1 MRPNWKRFAEATAVA
16 ALIAALTVP
25 AASADTPPQGP
36 IVDAIVLLD
45 HTPTAA
51 DEAQVGLLGGQVSVR
66 LENINVLSLS
76 LPESALA
83 ALSRSPG
90 VLSVE
95 RARDDIVY
103 HDHAT
108 DPGEE
113 LQWGTNRVDAE
124 IAHGAGHKGAGVV
137 VAVVDTGIDPD
148 HPEFENRIDGRAM
161 SFAGRNP
168 STDVSDKN
176 GHGTHTAGIV
186 GAADDGTGVVGVAP
200 DATILP
206 IQVSKGSRIKDE
218 DILAAFDYLAGLAS
232 PVDVVNMSF
241 GSSQPSAAEA
251 SALQTLALQGATLV
265 ASAGNSSGGPVGYPA
280 GYGHVIAVSSTT
292 VDDTLSD
299 FSSVGLGADDLAAP
313 GSNILSTSKD
323 GGYVHMSGTSMS
335 APHVAGAA
343 AVVIGA
349 GLGPDARAR
358 LTTTAEGIGLSTE
371 QMGAGL
377 LDAAAAVGQLSGNNL
392 GNVPP
397 VVDAGADQ
405 TVVLPA
411 DVQLSGTVSDANGDS
426 LDVSWTVT
434 AAPAASSYSAG
445 DAISP
450 VAQTTFSPDEAG
462 TYTLELS
469 ATELNTLEGY
479 SVSDSVVI
487 TALAAGTAIEDYGVT
502 AIAVTRTT
510 QGRWQNVDFLVTIA
524 TESGTPV
531 EGASVTVSIS
541 RPGRVFDDMVGTTNS
556 AGQASFRIRRAVAET
571 YSIVVKDVSHPD
583 PLLAWD
589 GVRASASEGADYP
602 PGA

>member
-1 MRPNWKRFAEATAVA
+1 MRSNWKRFAVAIAVA

-25 AASADTPPQGP
+25 SASAGAPPDGP
-36 IVDAIVLLD
+36 IVDVIVLLD

-51 DEAQVGLLGGQVSVR
+51 DDAQVRRLGGQVGLR

-95 RARDDIVY
+95 RARDDIAY

-108 DPGEE
+108 DPGDE

-124 IAHGAGHKGAGVV
+124 IAHGVGHKGGGVV

-148 HPEFENRIDGRAM
+148 HAEFENRIDGRAM

-168 STDVSDKN
+168 STDVTDKN

-206 IQVSKGSRIKDE
+206 IQVSRGSRIKDE
-218 DILAAFDYLAGLAS
+218 AILAAFNYLAGLEN

-251 SALQTLALQGATLV
+251 SALQALADQGATLV

-292 VDDTLSD
+292 VDDTLSG
-299 FSSVGLGADDLAAP
+299 FSSVGLGDNDLAAP
-313 GSNILSTSKD
+313 GSNILSTSND

-349 GLGPDARAR
+349 EWTDARAR

-377 LDAAAAVGQLSGNNL
+377 LDVAAAVGQFSGNDL

-426 LDVSWTVT
+426 LGVSWTVT
-434 AAPAASSYSAG
+434 AAPAASSDYSAG
-445 DAISP
+445 DPISSS
-450 VAQTTFSPDEAG
+450 AQTTFSPDAAG

-469 ATELNTLEGY
+469 ATELNALEGY

-487 TALAAGTAIEDYGVT
+487 TALAAGTSVEDYGVT

-524 TESGTPV
+524 TESGAPV

-571 YSIVVKDVSHPD
+571 YSILLRDVSHPD

-589 GVRASASEGADYP
+589 GVQASASEGADYP
-602 PGA
+602 PGN

>member
-1 MRPNWKRFAEATAVA
+1 MRLNWKRFAVA
-16 ALIAALTVP
+16 IGVTALIAASAVP
-25 AASADTPPQGP
+25 SAGAGPRPDGP
-36 IVDAIVLLD
+36 IVDVIVLLD
-45 HTPTAA
+45 HPPTAA
-51 DEAQVGLLGGQVSVR
+51 DDAQVGRLGGQVSLR

-95 RARDDIVY
+95 RARDDIAY

-108 DPGEE
+108 DPGDE
-113 LQWGTNRVDAE
+113 LQWGANRVDAE
-124 IAHGAGHKGAGVV
+124 IAHGAGHKGGGVV

-148 HPEFENRIDGRAM
+148 HAEFENRIDGRAM

-168 STDVSDKN
+168 STDVTDKN

-218 DILAAFDYLAGLAS
+218 AILAAFNYLAGLEN
-232 PVDVVNMSF
+232 PVEVVNMSF
-241 GSSQPSAAEA
+241 GSSQPSTAEA
-251 SALQTLALQGATLV
+251 SALQALAEGGATLV

-292 VDDTLSD
+292 VDDTLSG
-299 FSSVGLGADDLAAP
+299 FSSVGLGANDLAAP
-313 GSNILSTSKD
+313 GSNILSTSND

-343 AVVIGA
+343 AVVIGT
-349 GLGPDARAR
+349 GSTLDTRAT
-358 LTTTAEGIGLSTE
+358 LTTTAQRIGLPTD

-377 LDAAAAVGQLSGNNL
+377 LDVAAAVGQPSGNDL

-411 DVQLSGTVSDANGDS
+411 DVQLSGVVSDANGDS
-426 LDVSWTVT
+426 LNVSWTVT

-445 DAISP
+445 YRIDSST
-450 VAQTTFSPDEAG
+450 QTTFSPDEAG

-469 ATELNTLEGY
+469 ATEIGTLEGY

-487 TALAAGTAIEDYGVT
+487 TALAAGTSVEDYGVT
-502 AIAVTRTT
+502 AITVTRTT
-510 QGRWQNVDFLVTIA
+510 RGPWQNIDFLVTIA
-524 TESGTPV
+524 TESGAPV
-531 EGASVTVSIS
+531 GGASVTVSIS
-541 RPGRVFDDMVGTTNS
+541 RPGRVFDDLVGTTS
-556 AGQASFRIRRAVAET
+556 DAGQASFRIRQAVAET

-589 GVRASASEGADYP
+589 GAQASASEGADYP
-602 PGA
+602 PGI